1 MPNDNS
7 QRQYPLPHPENIAV
21 TDVSRIRES
30 IIKIDADVSTQ
41 ESKHNALKTQVER
54 MRFEQ
59 TIGLWSTP

>member
-21 TDVSRIRES
+21 TDVGRIRES

-41 ESKHNALKTQVER
+41 ESEHNELRTQVER

-59 TIGLWSTP
+59 YIGLWSTP

>member
-7 QRQYPLPHPENIAV
+7 QRQYPLPHPQNIAV

-41 ESKHNALKTQVER
+41 ESEHNELRTQVER

-59 TIGLWSTP
+59 YIGLWSTP

>member
-1 MPNDNS
+1 MPNDSS
-7 QRQYPLPHPENIAV
+7 QRQYPLPHPQNIAV

-41 ESKHNALKTQVER
+41 ESEHNELKTQVER

-59 TIGLWSTP
+59 YIGLWSTP

>member
-41 ESKHNALKTQVER
+41 ESEHNELKTQVER

-59 TIGLWSTP
+59 NIGLWSTP

>member
-41 ESKHNALKTQVER
+41 EPEHNELKTQVER

-59 TIGLWSTP
+59 YIGLWSTP

>member
-30 IIKIDADVSTQ
+30 IIKIDADVSIQ
-41 ESKHNALKTQVER
+41 ESEHNELKTQVER

-59 TIGLWSTP
+59 YIGLWSTP

>member
-41 ESKHNALKTQVER
+41 ESEHNELKTQVER

-59 TIGLWSTP
+59 YIGLWSTP

>member
-41 ESKHNALKTQVER
+41 ESEHNELKTQVER

-59 TIGLWSTP
+59 YIGLWSMP

>member
-41 ESKHNALKTQVER
+41 ESEHNELRTQVER

-59 TIGLWSTP
+59 YIGLWSTP

>member
-30 IIKIDADVSTQ
+30 IIKIDVDVSTQ
-41 ESKHNALKTQVER
+41 ESEHNELKTQVER

-59 TIGLWSTP
+59 YIGLWSTP

>member
-21 TDVSRIRES
+21 TDASRIRES

-41 ESKHNALKTQVER
+41 ESEHNELKTQVER

-59 TIGLWSTP
+59 YIGLWSTP